1 MVLPTSLLKFYP
13 VVRALGRECVHS
25 LDDAKRLAKTVLFLW
40 QKSAY
45 PELALR
51 APYGSSQF
59 VDLERVKS
67 FVRWLE
73 SQPFNDAAY
82 WLASA
87 YANWVGNEFRTQQAL
102 FFTPPKLADR
112 VIDDL
117 ISRGASLARHHW
129 HDPACGGAAFL
140 VPIAQRMAME
150 LATKGVTARMV
161 LKHIETHISGNDL
174 DGTLLEI
181 SEQFLLMALQE
192 VANQTNYAPS
202 FQLAKG
208 DGLLAVYDPK
218 SAPDVIACNPPYRK
232 LNAAET
238 EKYQGQFDD
247 VIRNQ
252 PNIYGLFIRK
262 TIDIV
267 KPGGLIGL
275 LTPTSFLSGASFS
288 KLRKVVAGRTQ
299 IAQIDVL
306 GDRKTTFISV
316 EQQTAIT
323 VLKTEIPQQNETNAD
338 VYVLSAD
345 GSFTQVGKCEIPSS
359 GEPWPIPRTTAD
371 VDLLSRAKEW
381 PHRLSDY
388 GYVPRVGHLVAYRDE
403 RTRFESRPKR
413 KDQRCIIPIV
423 WAGDIA
429 PSGFV
434 HGRQHKLERT
444 DYFVE
449 VSDPNHTSVISA
461 PSVLLQRLTSNDQ
474 PHRLIACNVP
484 DEWQQREGGFV
495 AENHVITLIA
505 KRDSQ
510 WSPRQIAFLMN
521 SVVVNRL
528 YRAISGATNV
538 AVSEMAQLPLPD
550 PAALKVALGTEVD
563 IERAIRKAYGLSD

>member
-1 MVLPTSLLKFYP
+1 MVLPSSLLKFYP
-13 VVRALGRECVHS
+13 VVRALRRECVHS

-51 APYGSSQF
+51 APYGLSQF
-59 VDLERVKS
+59 INLERVKN
-67 FVRWLE
+67 FVRWLD

-87 YANWVGNEFRTQQAL
+87 YANWVGKEMRTQQAL
-102 FFTPPKLADR
+102 YFTPPKLADR
-112 VIDDL
+112 LIDDL
-117 ISRGASLARHHW
+117 ISRGASLATHHW

-150 LATKGVTARMV
+150 LTTKGMPAVMV

-174 DGTLLEI
+174 DDTLLEI
-181 SEQFLLMALQE
+181 SEQFLLMALQD
-192 VANQTNYAPS
+192 VAKKTHYTPC

-208 DGLLAVYDPK
+208 DGLLAVHDPK
-218 SAPDVIACNPPYRK
+218 SAPDVVACNPPYRK
-232 LNAAET
+232 LNAVET
-238 EKYQGQFDD
+238 KKYQGPFDD

-288 KLRKVVAGRTQ
+288 KLRQVITGRTQ
-299 IAQIDVL
+299 IEQIDVL
-306 GDRKTTFISV
+306 GDRNPTFISV
-316 EQQTAIT
+316 DQQTAIT
-323 VLKTEIPQQNETNAD
+323 VLRTEIRQQKAASAD

-345 GSFTQVGKCEIPSS
+345 GTFTEVGECVIPLN
-359 GEPWPIPRTTAD
+359 GESWPIPRTTED
-371 VDLLSRAKEW
+371 VDLLVRAKQW
-381 PHRLSDY
+381 PSRLIDY
-388 GYVPRVGHLVAYRDE
+388 GYVPRVGHLVAYRDK
-403 RTRFESRPKR
+403 RIRFDSRPKR
-413 KDQRCIIPIV
+413 KDQSCIFPIV

-449 VSDPNHTSVISA
+449 VADPNHSSVISA
-461 PSVLLQRLTSNDQ
+461 PSVLLQRLTSNHQ
-474 PHRLIACNVP
+474 PHRLIACDVP
-484 DEWQQREGGFV
+484 EEWQKREGGFV

-505 KRDSQ
+505 KQDSQ
-510 WSPRQIAFLMN
+510 WSPKQIASLMN
-521 SVVVNRL
+521 SMVVNRL

-550 PAALKVALGTEVD
+550 PVALRAVLATETD
-563 IERAIRKAYGLSD
+563 IEKASRKAYGLSD

>member
-25 LDDAKRLAKTVLFLW
+25 LDDARRLVKTVLFLW

-51 APYGSSQF
+51 AQYDSNQPI
-59 VDLERVKS
+59 DLERVKY

-73 SQPFNDAAY
+73 SQPFNEAAY

-87 YANWVGNEFRTQQAL
+87 YANWVGNEVRTQQA
-102 FFTPPKLADR
+102 FYFTPPKLADR
-112 VIDDL
+112 LIDDL
-117 ISRGASLARHHW
+117 IFRGASLATHHW

-140 VPIAQRMAME
+140 VPIAQRMAKE
-150 LATKGVTARMV
+150 LTSKGMTAKTV

-174 DGTLLEI
+174 DDTLLEI
-181 SEQFLLMALQE
+181 SVQFLLMALQE
-192 VANQTNYAPS
+192 VAIQTNYTPS

-208 DGLLAVYDPK
+208 DSLLAVHDLK
-218 SAPDVIACNPPYRK
+218 SAPDVVACNPPYRK
-232 LNAAET
+232 LNAVET
-238 EKYQGQFDD
+238 KKYRGQFDD
-247 VIRNQ
+247 VIRSQ

-262 TIDIV
+262 TIEIV
-267 KPGGLIGL
+267 KPGGLVGL

-288 KLRKVVAGRTQ
+288 KLRRVVAGRTQ
-299 IAQIDVL
+299 IAQIDML
-306 GDRKTTFISV
+306 GNRKTTFISV

-323 VLKTEIPQQNETNAD
+323 VLKTEIRQQRAA
-338 VYVLSAD
+338 SAD
-345 GSFTQVGKCEIPSS
+345 IYALFANGSFSEVGKCEIPSS
-359 GEPWPIPRTTAD
+359 GEAWPIPRSAED
-371 VDLLSRAKEW
+371 VDLLSRTKEW
-381 PHRLSDY
+381 PHRLIDY

-413 KDQRCIIPIV
+413 KNQSCIVPIV

-429 PSGFV
+429 PSGFI
-434 HGRQHKLERT
+434 HGRQHKVQRA

-449 VSDPNHTSVISA
+449 VSDPNHSSVISA

-474 PHRLIACNVP
+474 PHRLIACDVP
-484 DEWQQREGGFV
+484 DKWQRREGGFV

-505 KRDSQ
+505 KQDSQ
-510 WSPRQIAFLMN
+510 WSPKQIASLMN

-550 PAALKVALGTEVD
+550 PVALRAALATEID
-563 IERAIRKAYGLSD
+563 IEKAIRKAYGLSD

>member
-59 VDLERVKS
+59 IDLERVKN
-67 FVRWLE
+67 FVRWLD

-87 YANWVGNEFRTQQAL
+87 YASWVGNEVRTQQAL
-102 FFTPPKLADR
+102 YFTPPKLADR

-117 ISRGASLARHHW
+117 ISRGASLATHHW

-140 VPIAQRMAME
+140 VPIAQRIAGE
-150 LATKGVTARMV
+150 LTSKGVPAKKV
-161 LKHIETHISGNDL
+161 LQHIETHISGNDL
-174 DGTLLEI
+174 DDTLLEI
-181 SEQFLLMALQE
+181 SEQFLLMALRE
-192 VANQTNYAPS
+192 VSKQTNYTPD
-202 FQLAKG
+202 FKLAKG
-208 DGLLAVYDPK
+208 DGLLAVHNLA
-218 SAPDVIACNPPYRK
+218 SAPDVVACNPPYRK
-232 LNAAET
+232 LNATET
-238 EKYQGQFDD
+238 KKYQIQFDD

-262 TIDIV
+262 TLDIV
-267 KPGGLIGL
+267 KPGGLVGL

-288 KLRKVVAGRTQ
+288 KLRQVVAGRTH

-306 GDRKTTFISV
+306 GDRNTTFISV

-323 VLKTEIPQQNETNAD
+323 VLKTGAPPHGAA
-338 VYVLSAD
+338 SAD
-345 GSFTQVGKCEIPSS
+345 IFVLAADGTFAEVGKCVIPPG
-359 GEPWPIPRTTAD
+359 GESWPIPRTTED
-371 VDLLSRAKEW
+371 VDLLARAKQW
-381 PHRLSDY
+381 SSRLIDY
-388 GYVPRVGHLVAYRDE
+388 GYVPRVGNLVAYRDE
-403 RTRFESRPKR
+403 RPRFESRPNR
-413 KDQRCIIPIV
+413 KDQSRIFPIV

-434 HGRQHKLERT
+434 HGRQHKVERT

-449 VSDPNHTSVISA
+449 VSDPNHSSVISA

-474 PHRLIACNVP
+474 PHRLIACDVP
-484 DEWQQREGGFV
+484 DKWQRREGGFV

-505 KRDSQ
+505 KQDSQ
-510 WSPRQIAFLMN
+510 WSPKQIASLMN

-550 PAALKVALGTEVD
+550 PLALKAALATEV
-563 IERAIRKAYGLSD
+563 EFEKAIRKAYGLSD